1 MMKLSYLK
9 THWTPEEAKTVLI
22 FLEELQQIISN
33 AYGNEID
40 NFYQNEIIE
49 KQMDE
54 SDHDFTIEDDAIPF

>member
-22 FLEELQQIISN
+22 FLEELQLIISN

-40 NFYQNEIIE
+40 DYDQNECN
-49 KQMDE
+49 Q
-54 SDHDFTIEDDAIPF
+54 SDSDADDFILEDDAIPF